1 MQIVKLEDVVLQN
14 NCFFVYDQL
23 KKRSSITFDNYFRK
37 LLQITIVIVR
47 EVKNLKYLL
56 PKLQP
61 MVFNQIHQVR

>member
-23 KKRSSITFDNYFRK
+23 KKRPSITFDNYFRK